1 MAARRKT
8 SKVKSTTRKARDRT
22 GKVQANVIENAQH
35 VWLAGMGAVARAQ
48 KDGPAAFQEAVAE
61 GLQLLTRSRTT
72 AEKMIRDVFESAQG
86 SVQTRLGSARDQ
98 ASETWDNLEALF
110 QSRVQKALQQIGV
123 PNASE
128 IRLLTKRV
136 AELNDNVKA
145 LSAKSARSAKTKRV
159 PAKAKRKA

>member
-1 MAARRKT
+1 
-8 SKVKSTTRKARDRT
+8 
-22 GKVQANVIENAQH
+22 
-35 VWLAGMGAVARAQ
+35 
-48 KDGPAAFQEAVAE
+48 
-61 GLQLLTRSRTT
+61 
-72 AEKMIRDVFESAQG
+72 MIRDVFESAQG

-145 LSAKSARSAKTKRV
+145 LSAKSARSAKARRA
-159 PAKAKRKA
+159 PAKAKRKV